1 VAVKSITLSESDVA
15 FYGSEAERLTARLRA
30 IDDLSQLELLGDVP
44 WTLFRLREMARYSDL
59 VFPNPR
65 RVCSLSKFDAAS
77 EWDCLRF
84 LAPVKGKCV
93 AQIGGHGVW
102 AIAFAL
108 AKARE
113 AWLIS
118 PFQPELELGS
128 EIARLAGVRLHCRLC
143 PAEQLAFSDQYF
155 DALFAPGCAHH
166 FDTGA
171 AFPEIRRVLQPR
183 GKFAAFEPWLTP
195 IYRTGIRVFGKRE
208 RGVQC
213 IPLDPNRLRPF
224 YKAFPRA
231 RVRHHGALTRY
242 PLILTGR
249 VLNLSDSFVW
259 SALRLDD
266 AVGSVLGYRQF
277 GSGVALLARRDAA
290 GDSSS
295 VGRDSS
301 ACL

>member
-1 VAVKSITLSESDVA
+1 MAVKSMTLSESDFA

-30 IDDLSQLELLGDVP
+30 IDDLSELERVGNVP
-44 WTLFRLREMARYSDL
+44 WTLFRLREMARYREL
-59 VFPNPR
+59 EFPNPR
-65 RVCSLSKFDAAS
+65 GLCSLSKFDGAS

-84 LAPVKGKCV
+84 LAPVQGKCI

-108 AKARE
+108 AGARE

-128 EIARLAGVRLHCRLC
+128 EIARLAGLRLHCRLC

-155 DALFAPGCAHH
+155 DAIFAPGCAHH
-166 FDTGA
+166 FDTET
-171 AFPEIRRVLQPR
+171 AFPEIRRALRPG

-195 IYRTGIRVFGKRE
+195 IYQTGIRIFGKRE

-213 IPLDPNRLRPF
+213 VPLDPTRLRPF

-231 RVRHHGALTRY
+231 RVRHHGAVTRY

-249 VLNLSDSFVW
+249 VLNFSDSFVW

-266 AVGSVLGYRQF
+266 AVGGVLGYQRF
-277 GSGVALLARRDAA
+277 GSGVALLARSDSVRGLSKLAA
-290 GDSSS
+290 DI
-295 VGRDSS
+295 V
-301 ACL
+301 